1 MIIGGFQNNTLKDI
15 LLFTYFDIMYFFYK
29 RINVLIYK
37 KMRKTRSRLVDS
49 EADEYLREVMGVV
62 DDTVCTL
69 FIKRDPHGKIV

>member
-1 MIIGGFQNNTLKDI
+1 MTLCI
-15 LLFTYFDIMYFFYK
+15 FFYK

-37 KMRKTRSRLVDS
+37 KMRKTRSRLEDS

-69 FIKRDPHGKIV
+69 FIIHEPHGKIV